1 MNLQLYYA
9 RKKAIPLDLRLNSV
23 RFAVS
28 DSHSRTS
35 SSCLYSLSE
44 ICLVSIQ
51 HGFASHFCRQEV
63 TTPHLRL
70 NSHEDGRG
78 SSTFLGEQ
86 VSTSAKQIY
95 PKRDGTIV
103 TASLRLLDA
112 SVLPPWT
119 FLILSERTGRRTSWR
134 FVEVVDFPQTCSSK
148 SFLAMY

>member
-1 MNLQLYYA
+1 MMTGCKLYRLIFGLA
-9 RKKAIPLDLRLNSV
+9 LSGSRSPTLIHAPLPHGCILCPKYV
-23 RFAVS
+23 F
-28 DSHSRTS
+28 
-35 SSCLYSLSE
+35 
-44 ICLVSIQ
+44 VSIQ
-51 HGFASHFCRQEV
+51 HGFASQFCIQEV
-63 TTPHLRL
+63 TPPYLRL

-95 PKRDGTIV
+95 PKRDGTTV
-103 TASLRLLDA
+103 TASFRLLDA
-112 SVLPPWT
+112 SVTPPWT